1 MINSIKI
8 TDLSEADNIARGL
21 KENNCN
27 AWICTIDVND
37 IERGENIKNLF
48 RKRNIPCHLDFFY
61 DIDDES
67 MIAINDDEMRK
78 RVPTKENITKIM
90 HFIKNLVSSNE
101 QYNLGINC
109 FAGVSRSTAIGIF
122 AWVLQGLSP
131 REALDKILE
140 VRWMAYPN
148 TRILR
153 IASELCGVDMLSMI
167 NDWLKEHKGLYVP
180 SGGWQW

>member
-21 KENNCN
+21 KETNCN
-27 AWICTIDVND
+27 AWICTIDEND
-37 IERGENIKNLF
+37 TERGYGIKNLF
-48 RKRNIPCHLDFFY
+48 EKRNIPCYLDFFY
-61 DIDDES
+61 DIDDEALGTIDNFEIIKS
-67 MIAINDDEMRK
+67 IPRED
-78 RVPTKENITKIM
+78 NIRKIM
-90 HFIKNLVSSNE
+90 NFIQNLVSSDE
-101 QYNLGINC
+101 QYNVGINC

-131 REALDKILE
+131 KDALDKILE

-153 IASELCGVDMLSMI
+153 IASEICEVDILSTV
-167 NDWLKEHKGLYVP
+167 NNWLKESKGLYIP
-180 SGGWQW
+180 SGGWKW